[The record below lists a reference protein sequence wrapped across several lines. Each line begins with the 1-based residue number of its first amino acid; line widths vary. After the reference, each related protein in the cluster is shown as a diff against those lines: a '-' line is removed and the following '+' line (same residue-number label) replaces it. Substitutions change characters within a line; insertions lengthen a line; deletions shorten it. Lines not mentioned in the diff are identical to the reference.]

1 MTEIDLLMNQLQSRE
16 ANLLDYHTYPK
27 YAVLLPLIKKENE
40 WFIVFEVRSSHLK
53 HQPGEIC
60 FPGGK
65 VEEDDPTFEFAAKR
79 ETSEEL
85 GISMDTIEK
94 IVPLDYFV
102 TPYGKMIF
110 PFAGIIK
117 EGTPFFENEEVEKLF
132 LVPLNYLKNYSVK
145 EHTIHLKVEVEEDF
159 PYEKIAGGTKYQW
172 QKRSS
177 KEYFYHYENKTIWG
191 LTARILHHFLE
202 LAK

>member
-1 MTEIDLLMNQLQSRE
+1 MTNIDKLLNGLKSRE
-16 ANLLDYHTYPK
+16 VTILDYHSYPK
-27 YAVLLPLIKKENE
+27 YAVLLPLIKKDHQ
-40 WFIVFEVRSSHLK
+40 WYIVFEVRSSMLK

-65 VEEDDPTFEFAAKR
+65 VEKEDASFEFAAKR
-79 ETSEEL
+79 ETTEEL
-85 GISMDTIEK
+85 GISMESIEE
-94 IVPLDYFV
+94 VVALDYFI

-117 EGTPFFENEEVEKLF
+117 EDTPFHWNEEVEELF
-132 LVPLNYLKNYSVK
+132 FVPVTYLMNYPVQ
-145 EHTIHLKVEVEEDF
+145 EHIIHLKVEVEDDF

-177 KEYFYHYENKTIWG
+177 TEYFYHYGDKTIWG

>member
-1 MTEIDLLMNQLQSRE
+1 MTDIKLLIQQLKERSV
-16 ANLLDYHTYPK
+16 NLLDYDTYSK
-27 YAVLLPLIKKENE
+27 YAVLLPLIKKDNE

-60 FPGGK
+60 LPGGK
-65 VEEDDPTFEFAAKR
+65 VEEEDPTFEYAAKR

-85 GISMDTIEK
+85 GIAMDDIEQ

-102 TPYGKMIF
+102 TPYGKMIY

-117 EGTPFFENEEVEKLF
+117 EGTSFNENEEVEQLF
-132 LVPLNYLKNYSVK
+132 FVPLTYLLKFSVE
-145 EHTIHLKVEVEEDF
+145 EHRIHLKVEVEDDF
-159 PYEKIAGGTKYQW
+159 PYETIAGGNKYQW

-177 KEYFYHYENKTIWG
+177 KEYFYRYENYTIWG